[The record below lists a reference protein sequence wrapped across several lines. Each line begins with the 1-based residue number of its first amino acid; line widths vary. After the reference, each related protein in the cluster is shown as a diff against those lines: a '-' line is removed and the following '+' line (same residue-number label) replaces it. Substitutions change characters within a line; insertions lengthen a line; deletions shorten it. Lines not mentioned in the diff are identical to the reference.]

1 MTKIS
6 AATLATL
13 MPVRNMNRAI
23 RFYTKTLGGK
33 VRFRGQGA
41 MRNSWASLTLGK
53 NEIWLITPQKREK
66 RTLAY
71 STFLVK
77 NIRSVVKELKSKGV
91 SFQRAERMGPDTRIE
106 GPIARESF
114 GAAAFFRDSE
124 GNVLMIWQ
132 NIPPV

>member
-1 MTKIS
+1 M
-6 AATLATL
+6 
-13 MPVRNMNRAI
+13 
-23 RFYTKTLGGK
+23 
-33 VRFRGQGA
+33 
-41 MRNSWASLTLGK
+41 
-53 NEIWLITPQKREK
+53 ITPQKREK

-124 GNVLMIWQ
+124 GNVLMILAEH
-132 NIPPV
+132 PPRLIGG